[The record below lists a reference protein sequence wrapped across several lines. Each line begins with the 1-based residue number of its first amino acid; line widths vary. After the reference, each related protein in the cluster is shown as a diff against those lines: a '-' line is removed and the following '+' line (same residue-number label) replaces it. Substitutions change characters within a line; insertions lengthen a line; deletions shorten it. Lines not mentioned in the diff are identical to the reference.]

1 MNLQASQTESN
12 EKNTYS
18 LEKKIDV
25 ITKSL
30 ARTYY
35 KNILI
40 KLADRNIENA
50 NIICDYIYG
59 NLFMKIFILF

>member
-1 MNLQASQTESN
+1 MALLQSSQTDESN
-12 EKNTYS
+12 EKNDYYH
-18 LEKKIDV
+18 LQKKIDI

-30 ARTYY
+30 SLAYY

-50 NIICDYIYG
+50 NTICDYIIAEQ
-59 NLFMKIFILF
+59 LRLI